1 MRVLLFVAAGLFAAT
16 PDFALAQIKL
26 STKPDPNVVETRY
39 FTAIDGLMD
48 GNADVILKETRQGK
62 AVNAA
67 TLDLC
72 YPAEKN
78 SDRKDRFV
86 VNLAVN
92 GQTMTGSTQS
102 LVDKKPVSVKLM
114 RKQNADTF
122 DFRGQITIGQIVT
135 EVASSEN
142 SDISEKEFQ
151 DSQTVDDG
159 INATPKD
166 FTEVS
171 PESVGVRIKLDAAPD
186 FLKSLKGQDVE
197 VALNSLTVTCDALRS
212 GQQTLS
218 VSVDP
223 ERAAALIAKA
233 KAVPGV
239 VAAGWTTGLV
249 EMDRAIRFPA
259 AGYGDGGK
267 INRDKLVATVSGV
280 LSRTLSAKLASS
292 SWSPASGKLKLVFA
306 RPSQIYPALDLTDTI
321 EVDGMVS
328 SDKPGASD
336 QLMLWIG
343 NPSTTTSDE
352 GSPPRLNLT
361 DNTPGDD
368 EGADTRDDS
377 GSIDALIRELKG
389 QRWDADKS
397 VWK

>member
-1 MRVLLFVAAGLFAAT
+1 MRALLFVAAGLFAAT
-16 PDFALAQIKL
+16 SDFALAQIKL
-26 STKPDPNVVETRY
+26 STKPDPNAVETRY
-39 FTAIDGLMD
+39 FTAIDGLME

-62 AVNAA
+62 TVNAA

-86 VNLAVN
+86 VNLAVS
-92 GQTMTGSTQS
+92 GQTMTGSTTS
-102 LVDKKPVSVKLM
+102 LVDKKPVTVKLT

-122 DFRGQITIGQIVT
+122 DFRGQISVGQTVT

-171 PESVGVRIKLDAAPD
+171 PESVGVRIKLDAATD
-186 FLKSLKGQDVE
+186 FLKGLKGQDVE
-197 VALNSLTVTCDALRS
+197 VSLNSLTVTCDALRS
-212 GQQTLS
+212 GQQTLNL
-218 VSVDP
+218 SVDP
-223 ERAAALIAKA
+223 DRAAALIAKA
-233 KAVPGV
+233 KAATGV

-259 AGYGDGGK
+259 ADFSDGGK
-267 INRDKLVATVSGV
+267 INRDKLVTTLSNV
-280 LSRTLSAKLASS
+280 LSKTLSAKLASS
-292 SWSPASGKLKLVFA
+292 SWSPTSGKLTLVFK
-306 RPSQIYPALDLTDTI
+306 RPSTVYPALDLTDSI
-321 EVDGMVS
+321 EVNGLIS
-328 SDKPGASD
+328 SDKPGSSD
-336 QLMLWIG
+336 HLMLWIST
-343 NPSTTTSDE
+343 PSTSTSDE
-352 GSPPRLNLT
+352 GSGPKLNLA
-361 DNTPGDD
+361 DDTPGDD

-377 GSIDALIRELKG
+377 GSIDALVKELKG
-389 QRWDADKS
+389 QRFDADKS
-397 VWK
+397 IWK

>member
-1 MRVLLFVAAGLFAAT
+1 MRALLFVAAGLFAAT
-16 PDFALAQIKL
+16 SDFALAQIKL
-26 STKPDPNVVETRY
+26 STKPDPNAVETRY
-39 FTAIDGLMD
+39 FTAIDGLMG

-62 AVNAA
+62 TVNAA

-86 VNLAVN
+86 VNLTVS
-92 GQTMTGSTQS
+92 GQTMTGSTTS
-102 LVDKKPVSVKLM
+102 LVDKKPVTVKLT

-122 DFRGQITIGQIVT
+122 DFRGQISVGQTVT

-171 PESVGVRIKLDAAPD
+171 PESVGVRIKLDAATD
-186 FLKSLKGQDVE
+186 FLKGLKGQDVE
-197 VALNSLTVTCDALRS
+197 VSLNSLTVTCDALRS
-212 GQQTLS
+212 GQQTLNL
-218 VSVDP
+218 SVDP
-223 ERAAALIAKA
+223 DRAAALIAKA
-233 KAVPGV
+233 KAATGV

-259 AGYGDGGK
+259 ADFSDGGK
-267 INRDKLVATVSGV
+267 INRDKLVTTLSNV
-280 LSRTLSAKLASS
+280 LSKTLSAKLASS
-292 SWSPASGKLKLVFA
+292 SWSPTSGKLTLVFK
-306 RPSQIYPALDLTDTI
+306 RPSATYPALDLTDTI
-321 EVDGMVS
+321 EVSGMVS
-328 SDKPGASD
+328 SDKPGSSD
-336 QLMLWIG
+336 HLMLWIG
-343 NPSTTTSDE
+343 NPTTTTTDE
-352 GSPPRLNLT
+352 SSGAKLNLT
-361 DNTPGDD
+361 DNAPDD
-368 EGADTRDDS
+368 GEGADTRDDT
-377 GSIDALIRELKG
+377 GSIDALIKELKG
-389 QRWDADKS
+389 QRFDADKS

>member
-26 STKPDPNVVETRY
+26 STKPDPNAVETRY

-62 AVNAA
+62 TVNAA

-92 GQTMTGSTQS
+92 GQTMTGTTQS
-102 LVDKKPVSVKLM
+102 LIDKKPVTVKLT
-114 RKQNADTF
+114 RKQTADTF
-122 DFRGQITIGQIVT
+122 DFRGQITIGQTLT

-171 PESVGVRIKLDAAPD
+171 PESVGVRIKLDAATD

-212 GQQTLS
+212 GQQTLNL
-218 VSVDP
+218 SVDP
-223 ERAAALIAKA
+223 DRAAALIARA

-249 EMDRAIRFPA
+249 EMDRAIRFSA
-259 AGYGDGGK
+259 ADYSDGGK

-280 LSRTLSAKLASS
+280 LSKTLSAKLASS
-292 SWSPASGKLKLVFA
+292 SWSPTTGKLTLVFK
-306 RPSQIYPALDLTDTI
+306 RPSQVYPALDLTDAI

-328 SDKPGASD
+328 SDKPGGTD
-336 QLMLWIG
+336 HLMLWIG
-343 NPSTTTSDE
+343 NPTTTTGDE
-352 GSPPRLNLT
+352 GSGPKLNLT

-377 GSIDALIRELKG
+377 GSIDALIKELKG
-389 QRWDADKS
+389 QRFDADKS
-397 VWK
+397 IWK